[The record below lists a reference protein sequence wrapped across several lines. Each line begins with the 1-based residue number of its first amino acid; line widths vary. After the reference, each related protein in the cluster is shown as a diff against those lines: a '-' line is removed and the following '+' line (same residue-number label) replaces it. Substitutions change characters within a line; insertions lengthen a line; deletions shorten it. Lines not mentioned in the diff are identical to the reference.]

1 MPDFRTFISMKLL
14 LSSIIFLLVITFS
27 ISCQKKQEHTLI
39 VQIINGPDNLHP
51 FNNMTSQNNDLNLYT
66 QLNLL
71 RVNYRTGLLEPCLA
85 KALAQKSDNGLN
97 FSYELRDHIV
107 WDDSSPITAYD
118 IAFSFKAYLC
128 FTSEKQNLNLIA
140 QHIDD
145 IIIDKKNN
153 KKFTVKM
160 KHPHMLNEW
169 FWTSLPIIQETF
181 YDKHKLLSRFNCSGI
196 HDTNP
201 TIKQWLSEFTSS
213 ENSQNPLFINGA
225 GPYKICEWKKGKSI
239 TLIKKKNYWA
249 QYESENESLQSNPDS
264 IILKTHTLPS
274 NALEDLE
281 NTSIDISTAID
292 FESFT
297 KLSKDELFKKKYFLK
312 LADTYNYIYVAMNM
326 KPDGKN
332 HQELFSDV
340 AVRKAMA
347 LLTPYEQINKTL
359 FANQGKRAIGPVPIF
374 KHEFNWNLRPIKTNV
389 AQAKA
394 ILKEAGWIDSDHD
407 QLLDKVING
416 KKINLEFN
424 INYLSGYKIGEE
436 ISKLISESMR
446 QANIFVM
453 LNPLDYFHFT
463 NATSQHDFDMSISVW
478 QGNAQP
484 EDFSQ
489 LWHTKSWANNGLN
502 FTGFGTAT
510 SDALIDSMN
519 SCFNENKRINLSK
532 RFQKIVYDNQP
543 YIFLFAQT
551 RRIIIKKKWENSEV
565 YKGYPNVL
573 LNTLRPKQ

>member
-1 MPDFRTFISMKLL
+1 M
-14 LSSIIFLLVITFS
+14 
-27 ISCQKKQEHTLI
+27 
-39 VQIINGPDNLHP
+39 N
-51 FNNMTSQNNDLNLYT
+51 
-66 QLNLL
+66 
-71 RVNYRTGLLEPCLA
+71 
-85 KALAQKSDNGLN
+85 
-97 FSYELRDHIV
+97 
-107 WDDSSPITAYD
+107 
-118 IAFSFKAYLC
+118 
-128 FTSEKQNLNLIA
+128 
-140 QHIDD
+140 
-145 IIIDKKNN
+145 
-153 KKFTVKM
+153 
-160 KHPHMLNEW
+160 
-169 FWTSLPIIQETF
+169 
-181 YDKHKLLSRFNCSGI
+181 I
-196 HDTNP
+196 H
-201 TIKQWLSEFTSS
+201 E
-213 ENSQNPLFINGA
+213 
-225 GPYKICEWKKGKSI
+225 Y
-239 TLIKKKNYWA
+239 
-249 QYESENESLQSNPDS
+249 
-264 IILKTHTLPS
+264 
-274 NALEDLE
+274 
-281 NTSIDISTAID
+281 
-292 FESFT
+292 
-297 KLSKDELFKKKYFLK
+297 
-312 LADTYNYIYVAMNM
+312 
-326 KPDGKN
+326 
-332 HQELFSDV
+332 
-340 AVRKAMA
+340 
-347 LLTPYEQINKTL
+347 
-359 FANQGKRAIGPVPIF
+359 
-374 KHEFNWNLRPIKTNV
+374 
-389 AQAKA
+389 QAKA

-436 ISKLISESMR
+436 ISKQISESMR